1 MDSQTLLLIQAGTP
15 PDDIRAITGDLPQ
28 WFLAAIGCG
37 PESIDIV
44 KVYEGEPLPQPGQ
57 HRAAIITGSWS
68 MVTDKLPWSEATA
81 AWIRHAV
88 EQEMPLMGVCYG
100 HQLMAHALGGVVDY
114 HPDGREM
121 GSLEIEQHTVA
132 ALDPWLAGCPPL
144 FYAHLTHLQTIL
156 RLPAGAKALARS
168 AHDPHQIVRYG
179 PAAVSM
185 QFHPEF
191 TPEVMAACI
200 NARAQVLRS
209 EGLDPRALLQSI
221 RHTPT
226 PLTLLRRFIE
236 THAGPL

>member
-121 GSLEIEQHTVA
+121 GSLEIEQHAVA

-144 FYAHLTHLQTIL
+144 FHAHLTHLQTIL
-156 RLPAGAKALARS
+156 RLSAGAKALARS

-209 EGLDPRALLQSI
+209 EGLDPRDLLQSI